1 MAEGGLPNAGTG
13 GGGYV
18 ICRVMDTEVDL
29 TTADRAV
36 LIAII
41 AQLQATV
48 LEQQRVIEGLE
59 RRIAELEG
67 QAKPDGPPRMPGHK
81 PSSGRQPPAQQQPRK
96 QRRHGFAR
104 RRMTPTHRVE
114 HVVENCPDCGTHL
127 TGGWIQRTREVIEL
141 PVVPVQVTQHVFI
154 ARTCPV
160 CRRRRVPTAQLDG
173 VALGHQRLGV
183 NVLSRIATLRE
194 EGRLP
199 IRSIQWYLRTVHQLS
214 LSVGA
219 IVSAIHQTAQ
229 QAQPAV
235 AAMVDRIRASPVVHA
250 DETGWRQNGN
260 NGYVWTFS
268 TPTERYFLRR
278 GRGKAVVDEALGES
292 FSGVL
297 VSDFYAAYHHY
308 DGPKQRCWAHLLR
321 DIHDLVALYPKDTS
335 LAQWAAAVHQLYV
348 KARSFTHPQAR
359 RRRTAQLAWERN
371 LLAICQPFLADRL
384 ALQGRLCRRIER
396 HIKSLPRTG
405 YGELFVFVA
414 EPDVPADNNPAERSL
429 RHVVISRKISGGTRS
444 ERGTES
450 KMTLASVFGTWRARG
465 LNPLAACRQLLVSPL
480 L

>member
-1 MAEGGLPNAGTG
+1 
-13 GGGYV
+13 
-18 ICRVMDTEVDL
+18 MDTESDL
-29 TTADRAV
+29 ITADRDV

-48 LEQQRVIEGLE
+48 LEQQRVIERLE

-67 QAKPDGPPRMPGHK
+67 QAKPDGPPRMPGLK
-81 PSSGRQPPAQQQPRK
+81 SSSGRQPRKQLRK

-104 RRMTPTHRVE
+104 PPMTPTHRVE

-127 TGGWIQRTREVIEL
+127 TGGWVQRTREVIEL
-141 PVVPVQVTQHVFI
+141 PVVPVQVTEHVYI
-154 ARTCPV
+154 ARTCPA
-160 CRRRRVPTAQLDG
+160 CRRRCTPPAELDG
-173 VALGHQRLGV
+173 VVLGQQRLGV
-183 NVLSRIATLRE
+183 NLLSLIATLRE

-199 IRSIQWYLRTVHQLS
+199 IRSVQWYLDTVHQLR

-235 AAMVDRIRASPVVHA
+235 AGMVDRIRASPVVHA

-348 KARSFTHPQAR
+348 EARSFTHPQAR
-359 RRRTAQLAWERN
+359 RRRTAQLAWERQ
-371 LLAICQPFLADRL
+371 LLAICQPFLADPS
-384 ALQGRLCRRIER
+384 AVQGKLCRRIER
-396 HIKSLPRTG
+396 HIK
-405 YGELFVFVA
+405 ELFVFVA
-414 EPDVPADNNPAERSL
+414 KPDVPADNNPAERSL
-429 RHVVISRKISGGTRS
+429 RHLVISRKVSGGTRS
-444 ERGTES
+444 EQGTES
-450 KMTLASVFGTWRARG
+450 KMTLASIFGTWRAQG
-465 LNPLAACRQLLVSPL
+465 LNPLAACRQLLTSPQV
-480 L
+480 